1 MKKLFVTAFSL
12 FTFAT
17 FAQDTPS
24 ADAIIDKYLTAIGGK
39 EAIAKIIRVF
49 LHIFITATFVLAV
62 LFFLNVS
69 LAFYLNYHYKFADQY
84 EGFGIVGLLNI
95 VLMIVFFFLRPFM
108 ARIIEKQIEKQMP
121 SKIK

>member
-1 MKKLFVTAFSL
+1 MKQNPLVEHLLGYVETSVELAKLEV
-12 FTFAT
+12 
-17 FAQDTPS
+17 
-24 ADAIIDKYLTAIGGK
+24 K

-49 LHIFITATFVLAV
+49 LSIFITATFILAV

-69 LAFYLNYHYKFADQY
+69 LAFYLNYHYKFADQF

-95 VLMIVFFFLRPFM
+95 VLMVVFFFLRPFL